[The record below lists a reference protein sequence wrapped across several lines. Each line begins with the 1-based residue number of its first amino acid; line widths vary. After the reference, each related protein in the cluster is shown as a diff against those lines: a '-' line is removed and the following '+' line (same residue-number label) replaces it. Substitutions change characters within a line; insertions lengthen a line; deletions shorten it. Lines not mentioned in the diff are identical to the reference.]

1 MLMLHSLLAISGWA
15 TAAPAIVA
23 SFLAST
29 VEFVEALTIVL
40 AVGIVRG
47 WRPALLGTFLGGAL
61 LVVLVLVFGPL
72 LTSVP
77 LHVLQLSIGVLLLL
91 FGMRWLRKAILRA
104 AGIVAYHDENKS
116 FESEERMLKAA
127 GPIRAGLA
135 DPIAVATTFK
145 AVVLEGIEVVFIV
158 IAVGAAGGHLVAAGT
173 GAALAGILVVALG
186 IILHRPLAR
195 VPENLLKFSVG
206 VLISSFGVFWV
217 GEGLNFYWPG
227 EDLAILA
234 IVSIILIAAL
244 ISVSI
249 ARTRQIKR
257 TV

>member
-1 MLMLHSLLAISGWA
+1 MLHSLFSVSGWA
-15 TAAPAIVA
+15 TAVPAIVA

-47 WRPALLGTFLGGAL
+47 WRPALFGAFLGGTL
-61 LVVLVLVFGPL
+61 LITLVLLFGPL
-72 LTSVP
+72 LNTVP

-104 AGIVAYHDENKS
+104 AGIIAQHDEIKS
-116 FESEERMLKAA
+116 FEDEERILEAS
-127 GPIRAGLA
+127 GPIRRGLA

-158 IAVGAAGGHLVAAGT
+158 IAVGTAGGHLVAAGT
-173 GAALAGILVVALG
+173 GAALAGLLVVALG
-186 IILHRPLAR
+186 IFLHRPLAR

-206 VLISSFGVFWV
+206 VLVSSFGVFWV

-227 EDLAILA
+227 EDLSILGIA
-234 IVSIILIAAL
+234 STLLIAAL
-244 ISVSI
+244 VAVSI
-249 ARTRQIKR
+249 ARTGRSGR
-257 TV
+257 TI